1 MNERNKH
8 RLQLAALM
16 LLFATPL
23 TIAWLLSNSGWH
35 PQHTR
40 SSGTLVDP
48 SRNMA
53 TAVVTLNDGKSLSWQ
68 DAQLHWTLLALPGP
82 QCSLQC
88 RNRLE
93 EILRMRLTL
102 GHDTDRLRVV
112 YLGPTL
118 PSEFI
123 GQHKQLLVGSD
134 VTNAFAHER
143 AQSDDSLAL
152 ALVDPRGW
160 LVMRYPEGYSA
171 RGVRSDIKKV
181 IY

>member
-35 PQHTR
+35 PQRTR
-40 SSGTLVDP
+40 SSGILVDP
-48 SRNMA
+48 SRNVA
-53 TAVVTLNDGKSLSWQ
+53 KVVVPLNDGKPLQWQ
-68 DAQLHWTLLALPGP
+68 DAQLHWTLLALPGA
-82 QCSLQC
+82 QCSVQC

-93 EILRMRLTL
+93 EILRMRITL
-102 GHDTDRLRVV
+102 GHDADRLRIV

-118 PSEFI
+118 PSGFVE
-123 GQHKQLLVGSD
+123 QYEQLQVGSD
-134 VTNAFAHER
+134 ATNAFVQER
-143 AQSDDSLAL
+143 AQSNDSLAL

-160 LVMRYPEGYSA
+160 LLMRYPDGYSA